1 MTWREDMEMDKVMN
15 EGSKKTGME
24 DMEKDKVM
32 NKGSKKTGKAN
43 DRDEEEK
50 EGRWHGG
57 KIWRW
62 IRWWMKGT
70 RRQEGQVTGVKKR
83 RREDDREGRYQKG
96 RRSD

>member
-50 EGRWHGG
+50 EGR
-57 KIWRW
+57 
-62 IRWWMKGT
+62 
-70 RRQEGQVTGVKKR
+70 
-83 RREDDREGRYQKG
+83 
-96 RRSD
+96 